1 MKLAVAIL
9 LLISIFGCEKNTT
22 KGMTKTDTIK
32 VKPNVGLLTY
42 LALGDSYTVG
52 HNVTQDQSYPYQL
65 TELLKAKGLNINPPR
80 IIAKTGWTTSEL
92 QQGIELANDTN
103 TYDIVTLLIGV
114 NNEYRGQPVETYRTE
129 FRRLLQTAVT
139 FAGGNLK
146 HVFVISIPDWGVTPF
161 GHQDPRGAD
170 AIADEIDEFNAINR
184 EETAKAGISYTNVTS
199 GSKKAAK
206 DLSLIAADGLHPSG
220 KMYKEWAE
228 LLTPAIVKTYQP

>member
-22 KGMTKTDTIK
+22 NGMTKTDTIK

-42 LALGDSYTVG
+42 LALGDSYTIG
-52 HNVTQDQSYPYQL
+52 HNVTQDQSYPFLL
-65 TELLKAKGLNINPPR
+65 TELLKAKGLTLNTPR

-92 QQGIELANDTN
+92 QHGIDLAKDTN
-103 TYDIVTLLIGV
+103 TYDMVTLLIGV
-114 NNEYRGQPVETYRTE
+114 NNEYRGQSAGTYRTE

-139 FAGGNLK
+139 FAGGSLN

-161 GHQDPRGAD
+161 GHQDPRGPE
-170 AIADEIDEFNAINR
+170 AIADDIDEFNAINK
-184 EETAKAGISYTNVTS
+184 EETLKAGISYTNVTP

-206 DLSLIAADGLHPSG
+206 DLSLIASDGLHPSG
-220 KMYKEWAE
+220 KMYREWAE
-228 LLTPAIVKTYQP
+228 KLLPAILKTYQP